1 MFKYISV
8 LIICLVLSACSM
20 PRIAVLSDP
29 LTAEEHNDLGVAYEL
44 MGEMELALKE
54 YELAY
59 KNDREWDQ
67 PLINHGN
74 VHAGLENWEQAEE
87 SYRKALQRCPDNPE
101 AMNNLAYVLMKQDKH
116 DEALHWSAEA
126 VKIQPE
132 NPAFLN
138 THGRAQLNTGSP
150 DKAKGTFTRALNRLP
165 DEDPLRERIMQGLEE
180 VENE

>member
-1 MFKYISV
+1 
-8 LIICLVLSACSM
+8 M
-20 PRIAVLSDP
+20 PRIAVLTDP

-74 VHAGLENWEQAEE
+74 VHAGLENWDLAED
-87 SYRKALQRCPDNPE
+87 SYRKALERNPDNPE
-101 AMNNLAYVLMKQDKH
+101 AMNNLAYVLMKQDKN
-116 DEALHWSAEA
+116 DDALAWSAEA
-126 VKIQPE
+126 VKLHPD

-138 THGRAQLNTGSP
+138 THARACLRTGNH
-150 DKAKGTFTRALNRLP
+150 DRAKEIFTQALSHLP
-165 DEDPLRERIMQGLEE
+165 DEDPLREQVKQGLKE
-180 VENE
+180 VETK

>member
-1 MFKYISV
+1 
-8 LIICLVLSACSM
+8 M
-20 PRIAVLSDP
+20 PRIAVLTDP

-74 VHAGLENWEQAEE
+74 VHAGLENWDLAED
-87 SYRKALQRCPDNPE
+87 SYRKALERNPDNPE
-101 AMNNLAYVLMKQDKH
+101 AMNNLAYVLMKQDKN
-116 DEALHWSAEA
+116 DDALAWSAEA
-126 VKIQPE
+126 VKLHPD

-138 THGRAQLNTGSP
+138 THARACLRTGNHAR
-150 DKAKGTFTRALNRLP
+150 AKEIFTQALSHLP
-165 DEDPLRERIMQGLEE
+165 DEDPLREQVKQGLKE
-180 VENE
+180 VETK